1 MSHFFQCAKRWAE
14 IQQTSTSQHSSSDS
28 RHLSKLLNS
37 VLHFADE
44 KELTNE
50 TVLKDIVRSGP
61 QSASV
66 KTNSSLGQQL
76 QTNLEAGIYRV
87 YSVLWVHFVHN
98 LDFKGFCFTLLT
110 LICLV
115 NLTLNVL
122 TLISIYILHTPLYA
136 FALSLTRRISL
147 TL

>member
-50 TVLKDIVRSGP
+50 TVPKDIVRSDP

-98 LDFKGFCFTLLT
+98 LDFKCFCFTLLT
-110 LICLV
+110 LICLL

-122 TLISIYILHTPLYA
+122 TLISIYILHTPLNA
-136 FALSLTRRISL
+136 IALSLTRRISL